1 MPYEPPS
8 SERVRPT
15 PVPQRTLGLYSL
27 TPQAGTQPVGSGQT
41 EEPTTTPEAEPEP
54 TPTPE
59 PTPESLAAAPPAEPE
74 KADEDEEVAPAPG
87 SGCFAPAQSA
97 GVLDLT
103 GVAVVAGLAFLG
115 VRRRVW
121 TFRP

>member
-8 SERVRPT
+8 NERVRPT

-27 TPQAGTQPVGSGQT
+27 TPQAGTQTVGSGQT
-41 EEPTTTPEAEPEP
+41 EEPTETPEAEPEP

-59 PTPESLAAAPPAEPE
+59 PTPEALVMAPASET
-74 KADEDEEVAPAPG
+74 EEEELTPAPG

-121 TFRP
+121 TFRL

>member
-1 MPYEPPS
+1 MAPA
-8 SERVRPT
+8 SE
-15 PVPQRTLGLYSL
+15 
-27 TPQAGTQPVGSGQT
+27 
-41 EEPTTTPEAEPEP
+41 PEAE
-54 TPTPE
+54 
-59 PTPESLAAAPPAEPE
+59 
-74 KADEDEEVAPAPG
+74 EEELTPAPG

-121 TFRP
+121 PLRP

>member
-8 SERVRPT
+8 NERVRPT
-15 PVPQRTLGLYSL
+15 PVAQRTLGLYSL
-27 TPQAGTQPVGSGQT
+27 TPQAGTQTVGSGQT
-41 EEPTTTPEAEPEP
+41 EEPTATPEPEP

-59 PTPESLAAAPPAEPE
+59 PTPETLAAALPAEPE
-74 KADEDEEVAPAPG
+74 KADEDEELAPAPG

-121 TFRP
+121 PFSL

>member
-1 MPYEPPS
+1 MAPA
-8 SERVRPT
+8 SE
-15 PVPQRTLGLYSL
+15 
-27 TPQAGTQPVGSGQT
+27 T
-41 EEPTTTPEAEPEP
+41 EE
-54 TPTPE
+54 
-59 PTPESLAAAPPAEPE
+59 
-74 KADEDEEVAPAPG
+74 EELTPAPG

-121 TFRP
+121 PLRP